1 MSASTLPSAINAD
14 TFSNPKFNILNA
26 AFGPMPLRDIKSTNS
41 SLSLKSLKAY
51 VAY

>member
-26 AFGPMPLRDIKSTNS
+26 AFGPMPLSIKVIPHNTIQN
-41 SLSLKSLKAY
+41 
-51 VAY
+51 VAFWTM